1 MNENSGLGW
10 PLYPTLHKSHYWPYL
25 SNLNRLQP
33 ASHPAKEST
42 ESWQIRQ
49 AENKGR
55 LECRKRRHSLI
66 TFIVWKPHHRC
77 LLQTSLLRSRVCY
90 FCPFHSIL
98 FKGYTFFTT
107 PLYGVF
113 FGVCITLCHNES
125 SAIYL
130 QMTGQTL
137 AEYPAQFLLC
147 YNTTLKEFVFFFFS
161 SRSICIFIA
170 TTLHYFQLVVA
181 FWLNVMFLDVG
192 KAFIKTATTDSER
205 KRMLFCFGSR
215 QEKKT
220 TLSESKPLQVQGET
234 DLKVNLL
241 VDVKKRTFKMY
252 SVYAWGCPLVIV
264 AASHV
269 ADQVLSLTQFFSVSF
284 LRPRKWPFSNTTQ
297 SRFPLIAL
305 CNVSSRW
312 VEAEGPSKAKR
323 RKLLPKGMQEQY
335 SQRWVIDLPFND
347 LFT

>member
-1 MNENSGLGW
+1 MNENSGLGC
-10 PLYPTLHKSHYWPYL
+10 PLYPTLHKSYYWPYL
-25 SNLNRLQP
+25 SNLNHLQP

-137 AEYPAQFLLC
+137 AEYPTQFLLC
-147 YNTTLKEFVFFFFS
+147 YSTTLEEFVFFFF
-161 SRSICIFIA
+161 
-170 TTLHYFQLVVA
+170 QL
-181 FWLNVMFLDVG
+181 
-192 KAFIKTATTDSER
+192 E
-205 KRMLFCFGSR
+205 
-215 QEKKT
+215 
-220 TLSESKPLQVQGET
+220 
-234 DLKVNLL
+234 VNLHLHCDNSPLLSASGGLL
-241 VDVKKRTFKMY
+241 VK
-252 SVYAWGCPLVIV
+252 
-264 AASHV
+264 
-269 ADQVLSLTQFFSVSF
+269 
-284 LRPRKWPFSNTTQ
+284 
-297 SRFPLIAL
+297 
-305 CNVSSRW
+305 CNVPRRW
-312 VEAEGPSKAKR
+312 QSIYQDSNNRFWKKKNAV
-323 RKLLPKGMQEQY
+323 LL
-335 SQRWVIDLPFND
+335 W
-347 LFT
+347 